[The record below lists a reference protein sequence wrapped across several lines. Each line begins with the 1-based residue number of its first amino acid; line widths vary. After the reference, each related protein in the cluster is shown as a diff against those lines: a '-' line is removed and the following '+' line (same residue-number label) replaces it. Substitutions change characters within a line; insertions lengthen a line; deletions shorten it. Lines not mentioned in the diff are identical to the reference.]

1 MSVLG
6 SIGIAYRARL
16 LLLGDDLIDGIRNK
30 KVSLVIVANDCGPA
44 SLKKLTD
51 KCKSFD
57 VKLVRYASKL
67 ELAMAIGKINVA
79 SVGIKDERFA
89 DKLFKEIENEKSKEG
104 EK

>member
-16 LLLGDDLIDGIRNK
+16 LLLGDDLIEGIRNK
-30 KVSLVIVANDCGPA
+30 SVSLVIIADDCGPA

-57 VKLVRYASKL
+57 VRFVRYARKID
-67 ELAMAIGKINVA
+67 LAAAIGKINVA
-79 SVGIKDERFA
+79 SIGIKDLRFA
-89 DKLFKEIENEKSKEG
+89 DKLFKEIELEQSKEG
-104 EK
+104 DM